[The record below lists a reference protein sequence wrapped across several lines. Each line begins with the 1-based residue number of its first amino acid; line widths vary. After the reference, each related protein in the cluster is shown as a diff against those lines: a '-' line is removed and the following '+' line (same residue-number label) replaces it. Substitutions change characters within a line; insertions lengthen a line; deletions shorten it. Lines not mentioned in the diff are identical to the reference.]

1 MCQQTVPN
9 LKERCLKFHWT
20 QFQTDGLVQNAVEVI
35 MIKTIILLV
44 CMLVISIEDARCKSV
59 PVWQLGAML
68 LAFGMYMWIFQ
79 DANIENMVA
88 GIMIGLF
95 LIFIS
100 RATGWIGVGDGIV
113 IGIVC
118 AFMGWLFVTQM
129 FIIAVTLMSLTSML
143 LLMFK
148 VVKMKYE
155 IPFIPYMFLSA
166 MGVLACG

>member
-1 MCQQTVPN
+1 
-9 LKERCLKFHWT
+9 
-20 QFQTDGLVQNAVEVI
+20 
-35 MIKTIILLV
+35 
-44 CMLVISIEDARCKSV
+44 MLVISIEDVRYKSV

-68 LAFGMYMWIFQ
+68 LAFGMYMWIFR
-79 DANIENMVA
+79 DANIENMIA

-118 AFMGWLFVTQM
+118 ALMGWLFVTQM

-155 IPFIPYMFLSA
+155 IPFVPYMFLSA